1 MTQQATTHPATYRRF
16 TASQRL
22 EHVIIT
28 VTFVGLTLTGLPQKY
43 ADQSWAQTLIAVM
56 GGVESVRV
64 IHRVLATI
72 LMAESIYHGGVIT
85 YKLFVLGRQATMM
98 PGIRDLRDLR
108 DWILF
113 NLGLKR
119 EHPHLPRYNFGEK
132 AEYLAVVWGTLIM
145 VITGFMMWNPI
156 ATARFFPGEV
166 IPAARV
172 AHSNEA
178 LLAVLAIITWHM
190 YNVHFKRFN
199 RSMFTGRLS
208 REAMLEEHAEELEA
222 MDSGA
227 TEPEVPAEILTRR
240 KRRFWPYAIVVTVVL
255 VTGLIFFITLET
267 SAITTIPRQEVVVF
281 APNVVPEEGDPAV
294 GAALWPT
301 LRCAMCHGEDGSGLA
316 DSPSIR
322 GTNVTM
328 EEFFVQVR
336 EGGGEMPAFGRGE
349 IPDAYMVHL
358 WAWLTSDSDDSES

>member
-1 MTQQATTHPATYRRF
+1 MAQQAQQQPTAYRRF
-16 TASQRL
+16 AATQRF
-22 EHVIIT
+22 EHIVIV
-28 VTFVGLTLTGLPQKY
+28 VTFVGLAMTGLPQKF
-43 ADQSWAQTLIAVM
+43 ASQTWAQTMIAIM

-72 LMAESIYHGGVIT
+72 LMAEAIYHGGVIT
-85 YKLFVLGRQATMM
+85 YKLFVLGRRATMI

-113 NLGLKR
+113 NLGFKR

-132 AEYLAVVWGTLIM
+132 AEYLAVVWGTLVM

-156 ATARFFPGEV
+156 AATRFLPGEF
-166 IPAARV
+166 IPAART

-199 RSMFTGRLS
+199 RSMFTGNIS
-208 REAMLEEHAEELEA
+208 REAMQEEHAEELDTIE
-222 MDSGA
+222 SGV
-227 TEPEVPAEILTRR
+227 TEPELPTEILTRR
-240 KRRFWPYAIVVTVVL
+240 RRRFWPFAIVVTVLL
-255 VTGLIFFITLET
+255 VAGLIFFITFET
-267 SAITTIPRQEVVVF
+267 TAINTVPRQEVVVF
-281 APNVVPEEGDPAV
+281 APDVVPAQGDPAV

-301 LRCAMCHGEDGSGLA
+301 LRCPMCHGEDASGIGDAPDL
-316 DSPSIR
+316 R
-322 GTNVTM
+322 GTKLTL

-336 EGGGEMPAFGRGE
+336 EGGTKMHPFDRAE

-358 WAWLTSDSDDSES
+358 WAWLSSMSKSSES